1 MLISELIAILRNPIS
16 YCLFLS
22 KSFDVFGVP
31 FMVVHLLQNQV
42 EKKLLFFEKIFVSL
56 QNIRYLQKKM
66 FLYGKRKFIEKNI
79 NENVKKNTFH
89 FRNIILHRKC
99 FCYIQNTNLS

>member
-31 FMVVHLLQNQV
+31 FMVVHLLQN
-42 EKKLLFFEKIFVSL
+42 
-56 QNIRYLQKKM
+56 
-66 FLYGKRKFIEKNI
+66 
-79 NENVKKNTFH
+79 
-89 FRNIILHRKC
+89 
-99 FCYIQNTNLS
+99 